1 MKTKT
6 YTVGLNLGDRR
17 HQVCVLDKAGE
28 IIAEEGLVNTAVVL
42 RTFSARY
49 PKATIV
55 LETGTHSLWGSRLFS
70 ALGHPVIVA
79 HARTIQAGEHL

>member
-28 IIAEEGLVNTAVVL
+28 IIAEEGLVNTAEVL
-42 RTFSARY
+42 RTFSA
-49 PKATIV
+49 
-55 LETGTHSLWGSRLFS
+55 
-70 ALGHPVIVA
+70 
-79 HARTIQAGEHL
+79 